1 MKICFG
7 FVVKM
12 ELAVETEE
20 ERFRHICSSVCHS
33 SPPHF
38 AETTIKLFAC
48 ATMSAFWFSCPFYVW
63 TQDQQSGFQYHGC
76 LDFANH
82 TLPGN
87 FKIKS
92 QWHFYQLLCLK
103 TTIFKHRFQKR
114 QYFDLLSRQRQ
125 ASVPLVLFSA
135 SLWDQLSKI
144 LNRDLFFHN
153 LLVFLHHS
161 QLLTNLRAKRCQKIA
176 DLLVEIAQT
185 PMSEFANLQ
194 FIKNCWFLRFEM
206 K

>member
-1 MKICFG
+1 MYFPCFFLFDVTLHVFSSWILSG
-7 FVVKM
+7 RLQWKYALALSSKWSWLSRQKKSASVIFVP
-12 ELAVETEE
+12 
-20 ERFRHICSSVCHS
+20 RFVTAPLLTLQK
-33 SPPHF
+33 PPLNF
-38 AETTIKLFAC
+38 LPAQPWAPFDFLVLLISQKDPGPAKRVSISWLFRFC
-48 ATMSAFWFSCPFYVW
+48 
-63 TQDQQSGFQYHGC
+63 QS
-76 LDFANH
+76 H

-87 FKIKS
+87 FRIKS

-161 QLLTNLRAKRCQKIA
+161 QLLTNLRAKSWEK
-176 DLLVEIAQT
+176 
-185 PMSEFANLQ
+185 
-194 FIKNCWFLRFEM
+194 
-206 K
+206 